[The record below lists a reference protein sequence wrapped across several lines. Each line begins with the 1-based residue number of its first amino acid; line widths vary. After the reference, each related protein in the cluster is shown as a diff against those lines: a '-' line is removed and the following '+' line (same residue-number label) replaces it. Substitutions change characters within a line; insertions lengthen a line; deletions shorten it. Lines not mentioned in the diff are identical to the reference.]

1 MEIQPYLFF
10 NGRCEEAIEFY
21 KNALG
26 AEVEMCM
33 RFKESPDGMP
43 PDMPASQADKI
54 MHASI
59 RVQGA
64 AILMSDGM
72 GDASKFEG
80 FSLALNANDRAT
92 AERWFKAL
100 SAGGEVTMPLGK
112 TFWSPLFGMLTDRFG
127 VGWMVGVTAE

>member
-21 KNALG
+21 KQALG
-26 AEVEMCM
+26 AEVEMAM
-33 RFKESPDGMP
+33 RFKESPEGMP
-43 PDMPASQADKI
+43 PNLPAGHADKI

-59 RVQGA
+59 RVQDA
-64 AILMSDGM
+64 PILMSDAM
-72 GDASKFEG
+72 GEESKFEG
-80 FSLALNANDRAT
+80 FSLVINASDKAT

-100 SAGGEVTMPLGK
+100 SAGGEVTMPLAK

-127 VGWMVGVTAE
+127 VGWMVSVTAE